1 MSVNSE
7 IHNTYNLYDQLMYKH
22 KKAVHI
28 HFHAIHVSIQKF
40 SYSVGG
46 NLYEL
51 SRYHINNQHD
61 VEHVVYVYWQIYF
74 ITTKISLLFV
84 LMIE

>member
-7 IHNTYNLYDQLMYKH
+7 IHNTYNLYEQLMYKH
-22 KKAVHI
+22 KKVVHI
-28 HFHAIHVSIQKF
+28 HFHAIHVFIEKF

-51 SRYHINNQHD
+51 SRDHINNQHD
-61 VEHVVYVYWQIYF
+61 VEHVVLCV
-74 ITTKISLLFV
+74 LADLFHNN
-84 LMIE
+84 